1 MKSKAT
7 LAFCCTIAVAGLS
20 GCVAAQKVPVSTDPS
35 GAMVYLDGSKVCE
48 ATPCSVEMLNDK
60 SHLLTIVKD
69 GYRQKDIQVRPV
81 QTSGGGKA
89 LSPDIVTV
97 RLRTPDQPDISDKDS
112 AVGTAIELGTEVLQR
127 VLKDSGLGSGSGK

>member
-1 MKSKAT
+1 MSRT
-7 LAFCCTIAVAGLS
+7 TRILLSLNLVAALS
-20 GCVAAQKVPVSTDPS
+20 GCAVAQKVPVSTDPS
-35 GAMVYLDGSKVCE
+35 GAVVYLDGNKVCE

-81 QTSGGGKA
+81 QNSGGGKA

-112 AVGTAIELGTEVLQR
+112 AVGTVIELGTEVLQR

>member
-7 LAFCCTIAVAGLS
+7 LAFCGIAIAALS
-20 GCVAAQKVPVSTDPS
+20 GCASIQKVPVSTDPS
-35 GAMVYLDGSKVCE
+35 GAVVYLDGNKVCE
-48 ATPCSVEMLNDK
+48 ATPCSVEMMNDQN
-60 SHLLTIVKD
+60 HLLTIFKD
-69 GYRQKDIQVRPV
+69 GYRQKDIQLRPV

-112 AVGTAIELGTEVLQR
+112 AVGTALDLGTEVLQR
-127 VLKDSGLGSGSGK
+127 MLKDSGLGTNSGK